1 MAAIE
6 KTTDLKTAK
15 RTATGELKRIPSQIP
30 NIEKTALNESKTTAI
45 QTRTLFLVID
55 IRKANPIAKKKNT
68 NLKRLSI
75 PSRIPN

>member
-6 KTTDLKTAK
+6 KTTDHKTAK

-30 NIEKTALNESKTTAI
+30 NIEKTALNESKTTAT

-55 IRKANPIAKKKNT
+55 IRKANPTAKKKNT
-68 NLKRLSI
+68 YLKRLSI